1 MTKDQETPVTET
13 PNSGESG
20 QKTSKPKARASAR
33 GKSATATEAT
43 PGQAEKTSS
52 RSSPAS
58 KTSSSSSPSADT
70 PAPKAI
76 KPKAGKS
83 AAAKSV
89 AAPKSTGTKPE
100 SAEEASA
107 VKGASAPKAAEKS
120 ATKAKSA
127 SKTAAK
133 SKPAAGSKSGAEE
146 KTVKKTAAKT
156 EKKAASSDGSST
168 SPSTADSKPATV
180 RASAPKSRQTT
191 AKSGAKPAAVT
202 AKSGT
207 QDTSGAKAAPAAKP
221 APAESAKNTPKAAGE
236 TVTAKTPAAKAAPAG
251 NAAPNAGQ
259 APRHAAK
266 AGDKLPATEAAKAA
280 AVSVNAQSSPP
291 SDNAAADGAHKAG
304 AKPASAA
311 RSRAATK
318 ARAATARKKTTPK
331 STDTSAEKASG
342 AGKAATAKPKS
353 DATAKTPVRA
363 TEKISPASAGATASG
378 QAMPKDQA
386 AFNGQAAGSAR
397 QGKDLT
403 PPAAAARTAESTAAR
418 TAPART
424 EIVTERA
431 AGQSAQQPGSAPRPD
446 RAKPAAASAAQA
458 GAAPDTVKTTTAVL
472 ALASTE
478 RLALTGRDSLAIEST
493 EMLALT
499 VTTSEAV
506 SSGENGASADA
517 ASETSGD
524 APRRKN
530 RRGRR
535 GGRGRNRKKEQNGEN
550 GEALT
555 VGTSSGAETHPQDAL
570 QADDAQQDDDAQPLV
585 ATAQAPAVN
594 GTASDS
600 ATARDSAAPTAES
613 KKTASQESGR
623 HKSKSESA
631 NARRRMFISVLPGE
645 QVEVALTEDG
655 QLLEYYLDMLHQRKI
670 KGNIYKGVIHNI
682 DTNLQAAF
690 VSYGAGKNGFLQID
704 EIHPEYWLTH
714 HEPAKGKKF
723 PPIQKVLKAGQE
735 VLVQVV
741 KEPTG
746 SKGAFLTTWLS
757 LAGRFL
763 VLTPGQ
769 EQIGV
774 SRKVDDEEERSRL
787 REMMNGIDPGQG
799 LGVIVRTV
807 SAGTTKT
814 TLKNDLQYLK
824 RVWRDIRKKATEV
837 TAPALIYQEP
847 GLSERAVRD
856 YLTEDVGEIWVD
868 HEDVAQSIRETV
880 NLLFPRKSDLVR
892 LHSDVRTSMWERF
905 SLRRQLDQ
913 IYTRE
918 VLLPSGGRLVFDQ
931 TEALMAVDINSGK
944 ISGKGNFEAM
954 AHKTNM
960 EAAETIAR
968 HLKLRDIGGQVVI
981 DFIEMRDKKHIIEVE
996 KTLRSAMKNDRA
1008 RHDVGRMSAFGLL
1021 ELVRQRTGSS
1031 ALAITMEPCP
1041 SCGGTGQRRNLEW
1054 QALQALRELRRM
1066 LRAESKEKC
1075 VYSTS
1080 AELALYLLNHKRDSL
1095 REMEQDYGKCLE
1107 ISVRP

>member
-13 PNSGESG
+13 QNSGESG
-20 QKTSKPKARASAR
+20 QKTSKPKSRASAR
-33 GKSATATEAT
+33 GKSATASEAT
-43 PGQAEKTSS
+43 AGQAEKTSS
-52 RSSPAS
+52 RPSPAS

-70 PAPKAI
+70 PAPKAS
-76 KPKAGKS
+76 KPRAGKS
-83 AAAKSV
+83 TATKPVAASKSTAAKAGSAEDASAAKGAAKTKTVEKTATKAKSTAKPAVKSKAAAGSEAEGVEKTVKKAKAEEKTPGAASSAA
-89 AAPKSTGTKPE
+89 AAPKRT
-100 SAEEASA
+100 
-107 VKGASAPKAAEKS
+107 APKAATAKSKQATTKSTGKPAAGTAKSGSEDAPADKTASAAAGAKTAKS
-120 ATKAKSA
+120 ATKATAGTAAPKAVAAKAPDAKDAAPSVAQSPKSA
-127 SKTAAK
+127 SQTGEKLPGADAAKAPADTAANK
-133 SKPAAGSKSGAEE
+133 VQTAAPSAAAKDGTVAAG
-146 KTVKKTAAKT
+146 
-156 EKKAASSDGSST
+156 
-168 SPSTADSKPATV
+168 
-180 RASAPKSRQTT
+180 APE
-191 AKSGAKPAAVT
+191 A
-202 AKSGT
+202 
-207 QDTSGAKAAPAAKP
+207 GAKA
-221 APAESAKNTPKAAGE
+221 
-236 TVTAKTPAAKAAPAG
+236 
-251 NAAPNAGQ
+251 
-259 APRHAAK
+259 
-266 AGDKLPATEAAKAA
+266 
-280 AVSVNAQSSPP
+280 
-291 SDNAAADGAHKAG
+291 
-304 AKPASAA
+304 ASAA

-318 ARAATARKKTTPK
+318 VRAATARKKTTDKSADKSAAEGRVAPAQPK
-331 STDTSAEKASG
+331 STAA
-342 AGKAATAKPKS
+342 AATVAG
-353 DATAKTPVRA
+353 AA
-363 TEKISPASAGATASG
+363 EKISPPSAGATAP
-378 QAMPKDQA
+378 AMPTPPA
-386 AFNGQAAGSAR
+386 SSSAR
-397 QGKDLT
+397 EGKDLT
-403 PPAAAARTAESTAAR
+403 PPAPAAAVAEHAAEH
-418 TAPART
+418 T
-424 EIVTERA
+424 
-431 AGQSAQQPGSAPRPD
+431 AGQPRSAANAEK
-446 RAKPAAASAAQA
+446 AKPAASSAAHPT
-458 GAAPDTVKTTTAVL
+458 AAHGTVKTETAVL
-472 ALASTE
+472 ALAATE
-478 RLALTGRDSLAIEST
+478 RLALTGRNSLAIENT
-493 EMLALT
+493 ELLALT
-499 VTTSEAV
+499 LTTSETV
-506 SSGENGASADA
+506 PQEENGAGAE
-517 ASETSGD
+517 ASETSGEV
-524 APRRKN
+524 PRRKN

-535 GGRGRNRKKEQNGEN
+535 GGRGRNRKKELNGEN
-550 GEALT
+550 GDALAA
-555 VGTSSGAETHPQDAL
+555 GTSAADSVHSEDSLQNEDEGFSAESP
-570 QADDAQQDDDAQPLV
+570 
-585 ATAQAPAVN
+585 QAPAVSGN
-594 GTASDS
+594 APDEAAAKESPG
-600 ATARDSAAPTAES
+600 AAPAASS
-613 KKTASQESGR
+613 KKTAPTETGK

-837 TAPALIYQEP
+837 TAPSLIYQEP

-856 YLTEDVGEIWVD
+856 YLTDDVGEIWVD
-868 HEDVAQSIRETV
+868 NEDVAQSIRETV

-1041 SCGGTGQRRNLEW
+1041 ACGGTGQRRNLEW

-1075 VYSTS
+1075 VYGTS

>member
-20 QKTSKPKARASAR
+20 QKTSKPKTRVSAR
-33 GKSATATEAT
+33 GKSATAAEAT
-43 PGQAEKTSS
+43 AGQAEKTSS

-58 KTSSSSSPSADT
+58 KISSSSSLSADT
-70 PAPKAI
+70 PAPKAS

-83 AAAKSV
+83 AAPKSV
-89 AAPKSTGTKPE
+89 AASKSTDTKPE

-107 VKGASAPKAAEKS
+107 VKGAAPKAVEKT

-127 SKTAAK
+127 PKTAAK
-133 SKPAAGSKSGAEE
+133 SKSAAGSKSEAEE
-146 KTVKKTAAKT
+146 KSVKKTVAKT
-156 EKKAASSDGSST
+156 EKKAASSAGSS
-168 SPSTADSKPATV
+168 AVDSKPATAK
-180 RASAPKSRQTT
+180 ASTAKSKQTT
-191 AKSGAKPAAVT
+191 AKSGAKPVSGT
-202 AKSGT
+202 AKSGS
-207 QDTSGAKAAPAAKP
+207 QDAPVAKT
-221 APAESAKNTPKAAGE
+221 APAESAQSMPKAAEG
-236 TVTAKTPAAKAAPAG
+236 TATAKTAAAKT
-251 NAAPNAGQ
+251 APNAGQ
-259 APRHAAK
+259 APKSAAK
-266 AGDKLPATEAAKAA
+266 TGEKLPVTDAARAAAGAA
-280 AVSVNAQSSPP
+280 AVNRSAQSSLAG
-291 SDNAAADGAHKAG
+291 DTAADGAHKAG
-304 AKPASAA
+304 AKTASAA

-318 ARAATARKKTTPK
+318 ARAATARKKTTVK
-331 STDTSAEKASG
+331 SAEKTSVE
-342 AGKAATAKPKS
+342 GKAATAELKS

-363 TEKISPASAGATASG
+363 AEKISPPPAGAVAPARAIPKA
-378 QAMPKDQA
+378 QAP
-386 AFNGQAAGSAR
+386 GSASE
-397 QGKDLT
+397 GKDLT
-403 PPAAAARTAESTAAR
+403 SPAPAARTAEPAAEH
-418 TAPART
+418 T
-424 EIVTERA
+424 
-431 AGQSAQQPGSAPRPD
+431 AQQPDSTMQAD
-446 RAKPAAASAAQA
+446 RAKPAASPAAPA
-458 GAAPDTVKTTTAVL
+458 GAAHAAAKNTTAVL

-506 SSGENGASADA
+506 SPGENGADADA
-517 ASETSGD
+517 ASEASGE

-550 GEALT
+550 GETLT
-555 VGTSSGAETHPQDAL
+555 AGTSVIVDAR
-570 QADDAQQDDDAQPLV
+570 ADDAQQDEEEQLSAAGSQV
-585 ATAQAPAVN
+585 AAVN
-594 GTASDS
+594 GTASDGAAPRES
-600 ATARDSAAPTAES
+600 SGAAPTADS
-613 KKTASQESGR
+613 KKTAPTESGK
-623 HKSKSESA
+623 HKGKSESA
-631 NARRRMFISVLPGE
+631 GTRRRMFISVLPGE

-774 SRKVDDEEERSRL
+774 SRKVDDDEERSRL

-856 YLTEDVGEIWVD
+856 YLTDDVGEIWVD

-1041 SCGGTGQRRNLEW
+1041 ACGGTGQRRNLEW

-1075 VYSTS
+1075 VYGTS